1 MYCLTALLRRRED
14 RVGAVPVRPSAERPA
29 GTGATASLPTGY
41 LHCGPSGAGHFVKMV
56 HNAVEYGMMA
66 AMAEGLSVIN
76 SVSRSPIRGR
86 QLHDGP
92 VKLHRAP
99 GKAVPRR
106 AAAQPRNRHRNQRS
120 DNPSHAAPKGW
131 RRR

>member
-1 MYCLTALLRRRED
+1 M
-14 RVGAVPVRPSAERPA
+14 
-29 GTGATASLPTGY
+29 
-41 LHCGPSGAGHFVKMV
+41 KIV

-99 GKAVPRR
+99 ERQFLDEQLHSRG
-106 AAAQPRNRHRNQRS
+106 NRHRNQRS
-120 DNPSHAAPKGW
+120 DNPQP
-131 RRR
+131 RRAQKYGDDGDTRGYLHGPGR

>member
-1 MYCLTALLRRRED
+1 MYCRTALLP
-14 RVGAVPVRPSAERPA
+14 AAKIASVPGRCGQAPSPRPA

-56 HNAVEYGMMA
+56 HNAVEFGMMA
-66 AMAEGLSVIN
+66 AEGLSVIN

-106 AAAQPRNRHRNQRS
+106 EAAQPRNRHRNQRS